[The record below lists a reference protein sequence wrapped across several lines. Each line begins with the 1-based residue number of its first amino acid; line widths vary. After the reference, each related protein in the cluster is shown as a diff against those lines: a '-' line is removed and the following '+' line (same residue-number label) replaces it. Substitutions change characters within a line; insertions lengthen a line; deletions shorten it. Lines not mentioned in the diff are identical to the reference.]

1 MQDAGAYLQID
12 NRDGRSLGHLETIEI
27 AQMQTDQ
34 PESDPSFQ
42 AFNTVLHGMT
52 VYEKESLNFLLGD
65 ERHSP
70 PTDLLRE
77 ALAISGNFRAIWK
90 VFGEDNNDKFQPC
103 NPNYSVKVNLLRK
116 KLFILAEKLEPN
128 DAQDIIYNLTEGNFD
143 LVNQQREL
151 VFEKLIKMEKLSL
164 NHCESLKQ
172 VLLDLKLKEFYKM
185 FSGKMI
191 RRNLLC

>member
-1 MQDAGAYLQID
+1 MQDAGAYLQTD

-27 AQMQTDQ
+27 AQMKTDQ
-34 PESDPSFQ
+34 PSTFK

-52 VYEKESLNFLLGD
+52 DYEKESLNFLLGD

-77 ALAISGNFRAIWK
+77 ALAISGNFKAIWE
-90 VFGEDNNDKFQPC
+90 VFGEDKNDEFKPC

-128 DAQDIIYNLTEGNFD
+128 DAQDIIYKLTEGNFD
-143 LVNQQREL
+143 LANQQREL
-151 VFEKLIKMEKLSL
+151 VFEKLIKMDKLSL

-185 FSGKMI
+185 FSGKMF
-191 RRNLLC
+191 